1 MESIAKQK
9 KIIEFNNLLRSQLKA
24 KIKLKTVTEQ
34 IVIYL
39 N

>member
-1 MESIAKQK
+1 MKTIAIQK
-9 KIIEFNNLLRSQLKA
+9 KIIEFNNLLRSQSKA

-34 IVIYL
+34 IIIFL

>member
-1 MESIAKQK
+1 MKTIAKQK
-9 KIIEFNNLLRSQLKA
+9 KIIEFNNLLRSQSKS

-34 IVIYL
+34 IVIYI